1 MATDPVC
8 YADVDEEKATQK
20 TTYKGETYYFCTPSC
35 RKKFEENPGK
45 FTILGPSVRIDPG
58 MSC

>member
-1 MATDPVC
+1 MAIDPVC
-8 YADVDEEKATQK
+8 YADVDEETATQK
-20 TTYKGETYYFCTPSC
+20 TIHKGETYYFCTPSC

-45 FTILGPSVRIDPG
+45 FTKLGPSVRIDPG